1 MEVQK
6 EDIWHEILEFA
17 VSVVWM
23 GIAFGIAIAGG
34 ISAFKDLVSLR
45 TTIIEALV
53 IVFFAFVFHELAH
66 RVAARRYGFPAVYR
80 VWIPGLILAMGAA
93 MFGWLFAAPGGVVI
107 QIPENTA
114 ENRAKLGKSAL
125 AGPVVNMVLAVVF
138 AVAFV
143 IIASWIAYTTSGSG
157 STSGIQTSLLN
168 IAYIGAEINA
178 WLAFFNLIPW
188 GNFDG
193 FKVFQWNK
201 KVWVI
206 LFIISIALYAGTYFG
221 QYALSG

>member
-1 MEVQK
+1 
-6 EDIWHEILEFA
+6 
-17 VSVVWM
+17 
-23 GIAFGIAIAGG
+23 
-34 ISAFKDLVSLR
+34 
-45 TTIIEALV
+45 
-53 IVFFAFVFHELAH
+53 
-66 RVAARRYGFPAVYR
+66 
-80 VWIPGLILAMGAA
+80 
-93 MFGWLFAAPGGVVI
+93 
-107 QIPENTA
+107 
-114 ENRAKLGKSAL
+114 
-125 AGPVVNMVLAVVF
+125 MVLAVVF